1 MVKNEVY
8 KNMSI
13 NRKRLPRLEDLKAHH
28 TKNGDQYLN
37 QFLKCEALIGPA
49 DSLKYLE
56 EFVKSANS
64 LASIGVTQITE
75 DTSKTDKL
83 VLAFLNGA
91 KLLMVDNILEYEEE
105 LRSVQRAIDS
115 LNNKVNQ

>member
-13 NRKRLPRLEDLKAHH
+13 NRKRLPRLEDLKDHH
-28 TKNGDQYLN
+28 AKNGDQYLN

-83 VLAFLNGA
+83 VLAFLNAA